1 MKSKRMLAVL
11 AFGVALLL
19 AGAAVAQHGPGGPG
33 HGSFGFGG
41 GGHMLG
47 FFSDY
52 LDLTTAQQ
60 DQIKTIMEKEKPAVQ
75 PLMQQMGQY
84 HSQLAQ
90 LAQSGTFDEAKV
102 RAIATQQAQTQVE
115 LTVQHTRIMSEMVQV
130 LTADQKTKLA
140 SLMAKHEK
148 RMQEHMQHMGPPPD
162 APED

>member
-33 HGSFGFGG
+33 HEFGL

-52 LDLTTAQQ
+52 LDLSSAQQ
-60 DQIKTIMEKEKPAVQ
+60 EQIKGIMEKEKPTIR

-90 LAQSGTFDEAKV
+90 IVQSGTFDEAKV
-102 RAIATQQAQTQVE
+102 RAIATQQAQAQVE
-115 LTVQHTRIMSEMVQV
+115 LTVQHARIMAEMVQV
-130 LTADQKTKLA
+130 LTPDQKTKLA
-140 SLMAKHEK
+140 ALTAKHQA
-148 RMQEHMQHMGPPPD
+148 RMQERMQRMGPPPD
-162 APED
+162 GNED